1 MLKIKKTASA
11 EVPSRNKLDV
21 LTGAV
26 GYTVWLVESELRSM
40 MLLATGHSNDQG
52 LDGDVQGQDPAT
64 A

>member
-1 MLKIKKTASA
+1 MLKIKKTVSA
-11 EVPSRNKLDV
+11 KVPRNELDV
-21 LTGAV
+21 LTGAA
-26 GYTVWLVESELRSM
+26 GCAVWLVESELRSM